1 MKGDM
6 TNGKTLR
13 HCGKGNKMK
22 TKLKGRYVIGH
33 DGCDHVILENAE
45 VVYEGDTILYV
56 GKKYSQEVDAVLDA
70 GNAIISPGF
79 IDLNAL
85 GDIDHDILHFEAG
98 SDRQKNL
105 LWSED
110 YIKSGHPEWM
120 SKEDEAFKSLYAY
133 SQLILHG
140 VTTAMP
146 ITSVFYKSW
155 AETYEELATAAEH
168 AAGLGLRIYLG
179 PSFQSGIRVVQ
190 PNGKVK
196 LHWDE
201 KAGEAGLRR
210 AVEFV
215 ETFDGAYDGLIRGM
229 LAPERVECQ
238 TANSLKQTKY
248 YSDKLGVP
256 IKLHAAQGSF
266 EFETIW
272 EAHHVTPIQYLYD
285 LGFLGPRTG
294 IPHAH
299 YISGYSRAKYG
310 QSDDL
315 ALLKETK
322 TTVIHCPLIIGRHG
336 EALESFAEYK
346 RAEINIALGTDTFPP
361 DMFQNVRVGSM
372 LSRMAESEV
381 EGSTYADL
389 FRSATLGGAAFLG
402 RDDLG
407 RIAPGA
413 KADIIAVS
421 LDSYHMGVM
430 DDPIR
435 TMFISGTGKDVTL
448 SIINGKIVMKDQMIP
463 GLDLKEMNN
472 KAQKYFNRMRSG
484 YMERDYQKH
493 PEQQLFKPSFKMVES
508 VAPQSG
514 IEREK
519 K

>member
-1 MKGDM
+1 
-6 TNGKTLR
+6 
-13 HCGKGNKMK
+13 MK
-22 TKLKGRYVIGH
+22 TKVKGKYVIGY
-33 DGCDHVILENAE
+33 DGCDHVMLENAE

-56 GKKYSQEVDAVLDA
+56 GKKYPQEVDEVLDA

-85 GDIDHDILHFEAG
+85 GDIDHDLLHFEAG
-98 SDRQKNL
+98 SDKQKNL

-110 YIKSGHPEWM
+110 YIKNGHPEWM

-146 ITSVFYKSW
+146 ITSVFYKNW
-155 AETYEELATAAEH
+155 AETYAELAAAAEH
-168 AAGLGLRIYLG
+168 ATRLGLRVYLG
-179 PSFQSGIRVVQ
+179 PSFQSGIRVVE

-196 LHWDE
+196 LHSDE
-201 KAGEAGLRR
+201 KAGEAGLNR
-210 AVEFV
+210 AVKFV
-215 ETFDGAYDGLIRGM
+215 ETFDGAYDGLVRGM

-248 YSDKLGVP
+248 YGDKLGVP

-272 EAHHVTPIQYLYD
+272 NAHHKTPIRYLYD
-285 LGFLGPRTG
+285 LGFLGQRTG

-310 QSDDL
+310 EGDDL

-322 TTVIHCPLIIGRHG
+322 TTVIHCPLILARHG

-346 RAEINIALGTDTFPP
+346 RAGINIALGTDTFPP
-361 DMFQNVRVGSM
+361 DMFQNVRVGSL
-372 LSRMAESEV
+372 LSKMAEKEV
-381 EGSTYADL
+381 EGSKYADF
-389 FRSATLGGAAFLG
+389 FRSATLDAAAFLG

-421 LDSYHMGVM
+421 LDSYHMGVI

-435 TMFISGTGKDVTL
+435 SMFISGSGKDVTL
-448 SIINGKIVMKDQMIP
+448 SIINGKVVMKDQLIP
-463 GLDLKEMNN
+463 NLDLDEIKY

-484 YMERDYQKH
+484 YLERDYQRL
-493 PEQQLFKPSFKMVES
+493 PEQELFKPSFKLVES
-508 VAPQSG
+508 IG
-514 IEREK
+514 
-519 K
+519 